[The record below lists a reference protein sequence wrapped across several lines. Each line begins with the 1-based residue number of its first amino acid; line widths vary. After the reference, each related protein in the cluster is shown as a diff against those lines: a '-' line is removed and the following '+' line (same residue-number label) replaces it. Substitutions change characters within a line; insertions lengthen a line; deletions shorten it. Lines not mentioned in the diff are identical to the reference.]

1 MNDTGSG
8 LTFDVPS
15 AGLPSAG
22 AQLRAQREARGWSI
36 PEVADQLNLAPRQIE
51 AIEAD
56 NHAALP
62 GMAVTRGFMRSYAK
76 LLKIDATA
84 LLAELSGP
92 TQAMPASVRRALPHA
107 DFSDSR
113 AGHGSRRERGSRW
126 VTVATTALS
135 LVIVLAA
142 LVYFGLVPPSVQPL
156 LEKAA
161 VALGEL
167 RAGSRAAVEPP
178 SVAGTTVAVGDSITE
193 PISGNAVQAAQPSA
207 DVTASSAAANPSSM
221 PPAGSIVAAAPPA
234 PLPMSATPASVSPA
248 AIAPT
253 AIVPA
258 TPTPAGTTATAG
270 VPGDG
275 ANTLVLTM
283 RADSWVELK
292 GPGKSKSAAR
302 LLRAGTTESFD
313 ITAPV
318 LLVVGNAAGV
328 DATLRGKPLP
338 LRSGSNN
345 NVARIKLQ

>member
-22 AQLRAQREARGWSI
+22 AQLRAQREARGWSV

-92 TQAMPASVRRALPHA
+92 TQAMPAPVRRAIPHA

-113 AGHGSRRERGSRW
+113 AGHGGRRDRGSRW
-126 VTVATTALS
+126 VTLATTALS

-142 LVYFGLVPPSVQPL
+142 LIYFGLVPPSVQPL

-161 VALGEL
+161 VGLGEL
-167 RAGSRAAVEPP
+167 RASSRGTVELPP
-178 SVAGTTVAVGDSITE
+178 AAGTTAAASDSVTE
-193 PISGNAVQAAQPSA
+193 AISGNVGQAAQPSA
-207 DVTASSAAANPSSM
+207 AATGSSAPANAAST
-221 PPAGSIVAAAPPA
+221 PPAGSIGVAAAPASLPLAATVASLLPTAIAPA
-234 PLPMSATPASVSPA
+234 VPVPTGATPATGLS
-248 AIAPT
+248 
-253 AIVPA
+253 
-258 TPTPAGTTATAG
+258 
-270 VPGDG
+270 GDG

-292 GPGKSKSAAR
+292 GPGKSKVAAR

-318 LLVVGNAAGV
+318 LLVIGNAAGV
-328 DATLRGKPLP
+328 DATLRGTPLP

-345 NVARIKLQ
+345 NVARIKLK